1 MMRRPG
7 GSLGWWASLL
17 LLLSPGSAGAHPMHT
32 SLTRIRVEADGRL
45 AVSIRTF
52 ADDFSAAVA
61 NATKG
66 SRTADYRVRDVDA
79 AEYLSRRVILSIN
92 GRRIPLEL
100 TGQRRDGDVTWLD
113 LRGAYN
119 GSLNGARI
127 ANRLLMERYRDQ
139 VNIVQVTLGDASRT
153 LLFAGADHDKTLW

>member
-7 GSLGWWASLL
+7 GSLRRWASLL

-32 SLTRIRVEADGRL
+32 SLTRIRVEADGRVT
-45 AVSIRTF
+45 VSIRTF

-61 NATKG
+61 RATKG
-66 SRTADYRVRDVDA
+66 IRTADYRVRDVHA
-79 AEYLSRRVILSIN
+79 AEYLSGNVALSVN

-119 GSLNGARI
+119 GSLKGARI
-127 ANRLLMERYRDQ
+127 AHRLLMERYRDQ
-139 VNIVQVTLGDASRT
+139 VNIVQITLGDASRT
-153 LLFAGADHDKTLW
+153 LLFSGADQDKPLW